1 MSSCLASSATQPVTL
16 SKPTTRLRGGPSLPR
31 RQPQH
36 CTTQA
41 VRAKPRPFLSV
52 HPVSIQQPS
61 AAAQRHCRLPNL
73 RRPVAAAAVLPMLL
87 RPPAILNGMPRRG
100 APIGAPPTDGP
111 RRAAPARPV
120 ERPAVRQPAAC
131 CLRSPQSHPV
141 SPPLLSLMISI
152 SISVHCTPDA
162 GGGAA
167 PAGAACL
174 LRPCT
179 LTPPPPLV

>member
-36 CTTQA
+36 CTSSA

-61 AAAQRHCRLPNL
+61 TAAQRHCRLPSS
-73 RRPVAAAAVLPMLL
+73 RRPCCGCGRAPNASSAPCDTKWYAAPWSAHP
-87 RPPAILNGMPRRG
+87 RPPYTRPS
-100 APIGAPPTDGP
+100 
-111 RRAAPARPV
+111 RRAAPARLV
-120 ERPAVRQPAAC
+120 ERLAVRQPAAC

-162 GGGAA
+162 GGAAA

-179 LTPPPPLV
+179 LRP